1 MISKRAAV
9 CPEKISIF
17 TNFLKTESD
26 HRATN
31 QRDVRPTFL
40 RNVRLPPLSS
50 AAIMQIMECLRYQRF
65 HEVAQG
71 PGQEL
76 EMRAGDYLMR
86 LIEVVNFD

>member
-1 MISKRAAV
+1 MRWIALTTCLMAIPLLRADD
-9 CPEKISIF
+9 PSY
-17 TNFLKTESD
+17 
-26 HRATN
+26 

-76 EMRAGDYLMR
+76 EIRAGDYLMR